1 MVRGFEILEHPADVG
16 IEAYGA
22 SLAEAFEEA
31 AQGLVSFLFDSGSV
45 TRREHRQVCLRA
57 VDYET
62 LLVKWL
68 GEILYLFDGQQF
80 LSCHFRIVELNA
92 EALLAEVSG
101 ESFEPGKHQTR
112 MDVKAVTYH
121 QLRVDE
127 GPETCRVRVFLD
139 I

>member
-1 MVRGFEILEHPADVG
+1 MARGFEVLEHPADVG

-31 AQGLVSFLFDSGSV
+31 AQGLVSFLFDPSRVNGCEQ
-45 TRREHRQVCLRA
+45 RRICLQSA
-57 VDYET
+57 DYEQ

-80 LSCHFRIVELNA
+80 LCCQFRIRELSA
-92 EALLAEVSG
+92 VRLLAEVSG
-101 ESFEPGKHQTR
+101 APYEAGEHRTR
-112 MDVKAVTYH
+112 MDVKAITYH
-121 QLRVDE
+121 QLQVVE
-127 GPETCRVRVFLD
+127 GPALCRIRVFLD